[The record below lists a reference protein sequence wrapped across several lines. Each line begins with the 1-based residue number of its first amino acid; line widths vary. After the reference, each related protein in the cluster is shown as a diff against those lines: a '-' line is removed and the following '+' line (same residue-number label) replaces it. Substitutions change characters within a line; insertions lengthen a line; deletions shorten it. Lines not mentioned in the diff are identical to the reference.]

1 MNYSWNMNDRERFLA
16 TLRFGEPNRVPYYDQ
31 GVREDTLERWY
42 REGLPRDVSVEEF
55 FELDRWEL
63 FGPREDVSLNLY
75 PLPGFEGEL
84 KTRADFERLKRCY
97 DPTTPERYPH
107 DWDDHV
113 RRWRDHD
120 YPLGITAW
128 RGFFQSLAVGGWPS
142 LLNVL
147 YMIHDAPQL
156 LAEMTEFLADFTLAL
171 IEKALSEVEF
181 DYAIFDEPIAS
192 HHAPV
197 IAPASFRR
205 FVIPAYRRIVNRLRA
220 SGIEIIIF
228 DTHGAV
234 KPLIPLCLEAGVNA
248 FWCGAARTS
257 GVNYVELRREF
268 GRELLLIGGLDVRV
282 LEQDRRAIEEE
293 ILSQV
298 PPLLEQGGYVPLV
311 DGRVRSW
318 VPFENYVCYRELIR
332 KLSTR

>member
-1 MNYSWNMNDRERFLA
+1 MNARERFLE
-16 TLRFGEPNRVPYYDQ
+16 TLRFGAPDRAPYYDQ
-31 GVREDTLERWY
+31 CIREDTLERWH
-42 REGLPRDVSVEEF
+42 REGLPRDVSVEELF
-55 FELDRWEL
+55 DLDRWEL
-63 FGPREDVSLNLY
+63 FGPREYVSLNLY
-75 PLPGFEGEL
+75 PLPQFEGEL

-97 DPTTPERYPH
+97 DPTSPERYPH

-113 RRWRDHD
+113 HRWRDRDH
-120 YPLGITAW
+120 PLGITAW
-128 RGFFQSLAVGGWPS
+128 RGFLQSLAVGGWPS

-147 YMIHDAPQL
+147 YMIHDAPEL
-156 LAEMTEFLADFTLAL
+156 LAEMTESLADFILAV

-197 IAPASFRR
+197 IAPASFHR

-220 SGIEIIIF
+220 AGIEVIILN
-228 DTHGAV
+228 TRGVV

-248 FWCGAARTS
+248 LWCGAARAS
-257 GVNYVELRREF
+257 GVNYMELRREF

-282 LEQDRRAIEEE
+282 LTKDRRAIKEE
-293 ILSQV
+293 ILSLA

-318 VPFENYVCYRELIR
+318 APFENYVCYRELIR

>member
-1 MNYSWNMNDRERFLA
+1 MNARERFLA
-16 TLRFGEPNRVPYYDQ
+16 TLRFGEPDRVPYYDQ
-31 GVREDTLERWY
+31 KIREETLERWY
-42 REGLPRDVSVEEF
+42 QEGLPRGVSVEEF
-55 FELDRWEL
+55 FDLDRWEL
-63 FGPREDVSLNLY
+63 FGPREDVSLDLY
-75 PLPGFEGEL
+75 MTPGFEGEL

-97 DPTTPERYPH
+97 DPTSPERYPH

-113 RRWRDHD
+113 RRWRDRD

-128 RGFFQSLAVGGWPS
+128 RGFFQSLAVADWRS
-142 LLNVL
+142 LLNLL
-147 YMIHDAPQL
+147 YMIHDAPEL
-156 LAEMTEFLADFTLAL
+156 LAEMTEFLADFTLAV
-171 IEKALSEVEF
+171 IEKALSEVAF

-197 IAPASFRR
+197 IAPAGFHR
-205 FVIPAYRRIVNRLRA
+205 FLIPAYRRIVNRLRA
-220 SGIEIIIF
+220 AGIEVIIF

-234 KPLIPLCLEAGVNA
+234 KPLIRLCLDAGVNA
-248 FWCGAARTS
+248 LWCGAVRAS
-257 GVNYVELRREF
+257 NISYVELRQEF
-268 GRELLLIGGLDVRV
+268 GRDLLLIGGLDIRV

-318 VPFENYVCYRELIR
+318 VPFENYAYYREWIR
-332 KLSTR
+332 KLSDADR

>member
-1 MNYSWNMNDRERFLA
+1 MNARERFLE
-16 TLRFGEPNRVPYYDQ
+16 TLRFGEPDRVPHYDQ
-31 GVREDTLERWY
+31 SVCEDTLERWH
-42 REGLPRDVSVEEF
+42 REGLPRDVSAEEF
-55 FELDRWEL
+55 FELDHWEL

-75 PLPGFEGEL
+75 RIPEFEGEL
-84 KTRADFERLKRCY
+84 KTQADFERLKRSY
-97 DPTTPERYPH
+97 DPTTPEHYPA
-107 DWDDHV
+107 DWDQHV
-113 RRWRDHD
+113 RRWRDRD
-120 YPLGITAW
+120 YPVGITAW
-128 RGFFQSLAVGGWPS
+128 RGFFQSLAVGDWPS
-142 LLNVL
+142 LLNLL
-147 YMIHDAPQL
+147 YMIHNAPRL
-156 LAEMTEFLADFTLAL
+156 LTEMVELLADFTLAL

-181 DYAIFDEPIAS
+181 DYAILDEPIAS

-197 IAPASFRR
+197 IAPTSFRR

-220 SGIEIIIF
+220 AGIEVIIF

-248 FWCGAARTS
+248 LWCGAARAS
-257 GVNYVELRREF
+257 GVDYVELRREF
-268 GRELLLIGGLDVRV
+268 GRDLLLIGGLDVRV

-332 KLSTR
+332 ELSIR

>member
-1 MNYSWNMNDRERFLA
+1 MNARERFLA
-16 TLRFGEPNRVPYYDQ
+16 TLRFGEPDRVPYYDQ
-31 GVREDTLERWY
+31 SIREDTLERWH
-42 REGLPRDVSVEEF
+42 RQGFPRDVSVGEF
-55 FELDRWEL
+55 FDLDRWEL

-75 PLPGFEGEL
+75 AIPEFEGEL
-84 KTRADFERLKRCY
+84 KTRADFERLKRSY
-97 DPTTPERYPH
+97 YPTSPERYPH
-107 DWDDHV
+107 DWDDHI
-113 RRWRDHD
+113 RCWRDRD

-142 LLNVL
+142 LLNIL
-147 YMIHDAPQL
+147 YMIHDAPEL
-156 LAEMTEFLADFTLAL
+156 LAEMTEFLADFILAV

-197 IAPASFRR
+197 IGLASFHR

-220 SGIEIIIF
+220 AGIEVIIL
-228 DTHGAV
+228 DTRGAV

-248 FWCGAARTS
+248 LWCGAARAS
-257 GVNYVELRREF
+257 SVNYVELRREF
-268 GRELLLIGGLDVRV
+268 GRDLLFIGGLDVRV
-282 LEQDRRAIEEE
+282 LGQGRQAIEEE

-332 KLSTR
+332 KLSEG

>member
-1 MNYSWNMNDRERFLA
+1 MNARERFLA
-16 TLRFGEPNRVPYYDQ
+16 TLCFGEPDRVPYYDQ
-31 GVREDTLERWY
+31 SIRQDTLERWY
-42 REGLPRDVSVEEF
+42 REGLPGDVSVEEF
-55 FELDRWEL
+55 FELDHWEL
-63 FGPREDVSLNLY
+63 FGPRENVSLDLY
-75 PLPGFEGEL
+75 MIPEFEGEL

-97 DPTTPERYPH
+97 DPTSRERYPH
-107 DWDDHV
+107 DWDDQV
-113 RRWRDHD
+113 RRWRDRD

-128 RGFFQSLAVGGWPS
+128 RGFFQSLAVGDWPS

-147 YMIHDAPQL
+147 YMIHDDPGL
-156 LAEMTEFLADFTLAL
+156 LAEMMEFLADFTLAL

-181 DYAIFDEPIAS
+181 DYAILDEPIAN

-197 IAPASFRR
+197 IAPASFHR

-220 SGIEIIIF
+220 AGIEVIIF

-234 KPLIPLCLEAGVNA
+234 KPLIPFCLEAGVNA
-248 FWCGAARTS
+248 LWCRAVRAS
-257 GVNYVELRREF
+257 GVDYVELRWEF
-268 GRELLLIGGLDVRV
+268 GRDLLLIGGLDVRV

-318 VPFENYVCYRELIR
+318 VPLENYIYYRGLIREL
-332 KLSTR
+332 SAS

>member
-1 MNYSWNMNDRERFLA
+1 MNARERFLE
-16 TLRFGEPNRVPYYDQ
+16 TLRFGEPDRVPHYDQ
-31 GVREDTLERWY
+31 SIREDTLERWH

-55 FELDRWEL
+55 FELDHWEL

-75 PLPGFEGEL
+75 RIPEFEGEL
-84 KTRADFERLKRCY
+84 KTRPDFERLKRSY

-113 RRWRDHD
+113 RRWRDRD
-120 YPLGITAW
+120 YPVGITAW
-128 RGFFQSLAVGGWPS
+128 RGFFQSMAVGDWQS
-142 LLNVL
+142 LLNLL
-147 YMIHDAPQL
+147 YMIHDAPGL
-156 LAEMTEFLADFTLAL
+156 LTEMVEFLADFILVV
-171 IEKALSEVEF
+171 IERALSEVEF
-181 DYAIFDEPIAS
+181 DYAILDEPIAS

-197 IAPASFRR
+197 IAPASFHR
-205 FVIPAYRRIVNRLRA
+205 FVIPAYRRIVNCLRA
-220 SGIEIIIF
+220 AGIEVIIF

-248 FWCGAARTS
+248 LWCGAARAS
-257 GVNYVELRREF
+257 GVSYVELREEF
-268 GRELLLIGGLDVRV
+268 GRDLLLIGGLDERV

-318 VPFENYVCYRELIR
+318 VPFENYVYYRELIR
-332 KLSTR
+332 KLSQEG

>member
-1 MNYSWNMNDRERFLA
+1 
-16 TLRFGEPNRVPYYDQ
+16 
-31 GVREDTLERWY
+31 
-42 REGLPRDVSVEEF
+42 VEKF
-55 FELDRWEL
+55 FELDHWEL

-75 PLPGFEGEL
+75 RIPEFEGEL
-84 KTRADFERLKRCY
+84 KTRSDFERLKRSY

-113 RRWRDHD
+113 RRWRDRD
-120 YPLGITAW
+120 YPVGITAW
-128 RGFFQSLAVGGWPS
+128 RGFFQSLAVGDWQS
-142 LLNVL
+142 LLNLL
-147 YMIHDAPQL
+147 YMIHDAPGL
-156 LAEMTEFLADFTLAL
+156 LTEMVEFLADFTLAL
-171 IEKALSEVEF
+171 IEKALCEVEF
-181 DYAIFDEPIAS
+181 DYAILDEPIAS

-197 IAPASFRR
+197 IAPASFYR

-220 SGIEIIIF
+220 AGIEVIIF

-248 FWCGAARTS
+248 LGCGAARAS
-257 GVNYVELRREF
+257 GVDYVELRREF
-268 GRELLLIGGLDVRV
+268 GRDLLLIGGLDERV

-298 PPLLEQGGYVPLV
+298 PSLLEQGGYVPLV

-318 VPFENYVCYRELIR
+318 VPFENYVYYRELI
-332 KLSTR
+332 KELSTR

>member
-1 MNYSWNMNDRERFLA
+1 MNACERFLA
-16 TLRFGEPNRVPYYDQ
+16 TLRFDEPDRVPHYDQ
-31 GVREDTLERWY
+31 SVREDTLERWH

-55 FELDRWEL
+55 FELDHWEL

-75 PLPGFEGEL
+75 RIPEFEGEL
-84 KTRADFERLKRCY
+84 KTRSDFERLKRSY

-113 RRWRDHD
+113 RRWRDRD
-120 YPLGITAW
+120 YPVGITAW
-128 RGFFQSLAVGGWPS
+128 RGFFQSLAVGDWQS
-142 LLNVL
+142 LLNLL
-147 YMIHDAPQL
+147 YMIHDAPGL
-156 LAEMTEFLADFTLAL
+156 LTEMVEFLADFTLAL
-171 IEKALSEVEF
+171 IEKALCEVEF
-181 DYAIFDEPIAS
+181 DYAILDEPIAS

-197 IAPASFRR
+197 IAPASFYR

-220 SGIEIIIF
+220 AGIEVIIF

-248 FWCGAARTS
+248 LGCGAARAS
-257 GVNYVELRREF
+257 GVDYVELRREF
-268 GRELLLIGGLDVRV
+268 GRDLLLIGGLDERV

-298 PPLLEQGGYVPLV
+298 PSLLEQGGYVPLV

-318 VPFENYVCYRELIR
+318 VPFENYVYYRELI
-332 KLSTR
+332 KELSTR